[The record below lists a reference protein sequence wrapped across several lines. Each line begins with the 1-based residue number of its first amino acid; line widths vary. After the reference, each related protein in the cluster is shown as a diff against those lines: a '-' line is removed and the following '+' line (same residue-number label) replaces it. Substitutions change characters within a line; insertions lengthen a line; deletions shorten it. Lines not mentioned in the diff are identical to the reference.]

1 MSLKRCFV
9 TIPLYYFKNNE
20 RNIEFMKTTFKKQL
34 SIILICTMLA
44 VLTACGT
51 DSATT
56 TQSTTESTTAAS
68 VSESASSEEASEE
81 ISSEELSSEESS
93 TEADAEQTVYPVTVT
108 DQAGREV
115 TIEKEPSSI
124 VSGYYISSSL
134 LIALG
139 LKDKVVGIEAKAD
152 KRPIYKLAAPE
163 LTELPNVGTAKE
175 FNLETCAALSPDL
188 VILPMKL
195 KDAAQ
200 SLTDLGITVLLVNP
214 ESQDLLTEM
223 INTIA
228 TATNT
233 NSEAAKLLAYIDS
246 QKDMLTSA
254 LSGVEPTVKVG
265 YEVVSELPKEAHEHP
280 MLSLDKTKDV
290 GALAS
295 WLGGQKGVISWKMDG
310 LTVVLTYENGEMIK
324 AVTRGNGEI
333 GEVITNNAKVFANV
347 PHHIPYKGKLTIRGE
362 AVIKY
367 SDFNAINEKITDA
380 ESKYKNPRNLCSGS
394 VRQLDNKITK
404 ERNVHFFAFNL
415 VDGEDVDF
423 HNSFKYQLDWLEQ
436 QGFTVVEH
444 YLTDSAALPDKVREF
459 SEKITEND
467 FPSDGL
473 VLMLDDLAYGR
484 SLGTTA
490 KFPRNAMAFK
500 WADEEAITHLRYVE
514 WSPSRTGLIN
524 PVAVFDPVE
533 LEGTTVSR
541 ASIHNVS
548 ILKSLAL
555 GEGDEIAVYKANMII
570 PQIARNLTMSGNVV
584 IPAACPACGG
594 ETEIVREE
602 GGAASGVETLYCTNQ
617 FCPAKKLKSFSH
629 YVSRNALNI
638 DGLSEATIEKFIDE
652 KILEELPDLYKLA
665 AHREHIVELEGF
677 GEKSYN
683 KLVAAVDASRQT
695 NMWRLVNGLGIA
707 NVGEATAK
715 LMAKHF
721 ANDMD
726 AMKKADVLA
735 YVEIDGIGQ
744 VIAEDIVRYFEN
756 EKNCAIID
764 RLMAELTFVDEVSDT
779 EQDLAGKVFVITGSL
794 THFDNRNQLKEL
806 IESRGG
812 QVTGSV
818 SAKTSYLINND
829 VNSTS
834 SKNKKAKSL
843 DVPIISEE
851 DFLELIGQ

>member
-1 MSLKRCFV
+1 MEDTEIMSNLEYDA
-9 TIPLYYFKNNE
+9 LY
-20 RNIEFMKTTFKKQL
+20 
-34 SIILICTMLA
+34 
-44 VLTACGT
+44 
-51 DSATT
+51 D
-56 TQSTTESTTAAS
+56 
-68 VSESASSEEASEE
+68 
-81 ISSEELSSEESS
+81 ELS
-93 TEADAEQTVYPVTVT
+93 AL
-108 DQAGREV
+108 
-115 TIEKEPSSI
+115 EKETGMVMS
-124 VSGYYISSSL
+124 
-134 LIALG
+134 
-139 LKDKVVGIEAKAD
+139 
-152 KRPIYKLAAPE
+152 
-163 LTELPNVGTAKE
+163 
-175 FNLETCAALSPDL
+175 
-188 VILPMKL
+188 
-195 KDAAQ
+195 
-200 SLTDLGITVLLVNP
+200 
-214 ESQDLLTEM
+214 
-223 INTIA
+223 
-228 TATNT
+228 
-233 NSEAAKLLAYIDS
+233 NS
-246 QKDMLTSA
+246 
-254 LSGVEPTVKVG
+254 PTVKVG

-444 YLTDSAALPDKVREF
+444 YLTDSAALPDKMREF

-467 FPSDGL
+467 FPRGL

-602 GGAASGVETLYCTNQ
+602 GGAVSGVETLYCTNQ

-677 GEKSYN
+677 
-683 KLVAAVDASRQT
+683 
-695 NMWRLVNGLGIA
+695 WREVVQQAWWLRWTHPDRRTCGVLSMVSA
-707 NVGEATAK
+707 LQMSGEATAK

-726 AMKKADVLA
+726 AMKKADVSA

-764 RLMAELTFVDEVSDT
+764 RLMVELTFVDEVSDT

>member
-1 MSLKRCFV
+1 MDQKQ
-9 TIPLYYFKNNE
+9 NE
-20 RNIEFMKTTFKKQL
+20 DKILRMKELHRQL
-34 SIILICTMLA
+34 L
-44 VLTACGT
+44 
-51 DSATT
+51 
-56 TQSTTESTTAAS
+56 AAS
-68 VSESASSEEASEE
+68 RAYYQESRE
-81 ISSEELSSEESS
+81 IMSNFEYDRLYDELLEL
-93 TEADAEQTVYPVTVT
+93 
-108 DQAGREV
+108 
-115 TIEKEPSSI
+115 EKET
-124 VSGYYISSSL
+124 G
-134 LIALG
+134 
-139 LKDKVVGIEAKAD
+139 
-152 KRPIYKLAAPE
+152 
-163 LTELPNVGTAKE
+163 
-175 FNLETCAALSPDL
+175 
-188 VILPMKL
+188 
-195 KDAAQ
+195 
-200 SLTDLGITVLLVNP
+200 TVLAG
-214 ESQDLLTEM
+214 S
-223 INTIA
+223 
-228 TATNT
+228 
-233 NSEAAKLLAYIDS
+233 
-246 QKDMLTSA
+246 
-254 LSGVEPTVKVG
+254 PTQKVG
-265 YEVVSELPKEAHEHP
+265 YEVLSELPKEAHEAP
-280 MLSLDKTKDV
+280 MLSLDKTKEV
-290 GALAS
+290 PVLQE
-295 WLGGQKGVISWKMDG
+295 WLGSQKGLLSWKLDG
-310 LTVVLTYENGEMIK
+310 LTIVLTYEGGELVK

-347 PHHIPYKGKLTIRGE
+347 PLRIPYQGQLILRGE

-367 SDFNAINEKITDA
+367 SDFARINEEIEDVDA
-380 ESKYKNPRNLCSGS
+380 KYKNPRNLCSGS
-394 VRQLDNKITK
+394 VRQLNNEITAK
-404 ERNVHFFAFNL
+404 RSVNFEAFML
-415 VDGEDVDF
+415 VQAVAAENAGAAEDAATVGMPDDGTDHGRF
-423 HNSFKYQLDWLEQ
+423 HNSRREQFEWLKT
-436 QGFTVVEH
+436 QGFDVVE
-444 YLTDSAALPDKVREF
+444 YKEVNAAALPDAVAEF
-459 SEKITEND
+459 AEAIQSYDI
-467 FPSDGL
+467 PSDGL
-473 VLMLDDLAYGR
+473 VLLMDDIAYGDA
-484 SLGTTA
+484 LGRTA
-490 KFPRNAMAFK
+490 KFPRNSIAFK
-500 WADEEAITHLRYVE
+500 WADEILETTLREIE
-514 WSPSRTGLIN
+514 WSASRTGLIN
-524 PVAVFDPVE
+524 PVAIFDPVE

-541 ASIHNVS
+541 ASVHNIS
-548 ILKSLAL
+548 IMEAL
-555 GEGDEIAVYKANMII
+555 ELGAGDRITVYKANMII

-602 GGAASGVETLYCTNQ
+602 GGAVSGVETLYCTNQ

-726 AMKKADVLA
+726 AMKKADVSA

>member
-1 MSLKRCFV
+1 
-9 TIPLYYFKNNE
+9 
-20 RNIEFMKTTFKKQL
+20 
-34 SIILICTMLA
+34 ML
-44 VLTACGT
+44 
-51 DSATT
+51 
-56 TQSTTESTTAAS
+56 
-68 VSESASSEEASEE
+68 
-81 ISSEELSSEESS
+81 
-93 TEADAEQTVYPVTVT
+93 
-108 DQAGREV
+108 
-115 TIEKEPSSI
+115 
-124 VSGYYISSSL
+124 
-134 LIALG
+134 
-139 LKDKVVGIEAKAD
+139 
-152 KRPIYKLAAPE
+152 
-163 LTELPNVGTAKE
+163 
-175 FNLETCAALSPDL
+175 F
-188 VILPMKL
+188 
-195 KDAAQ
+195 
-200 SLTDLGITVLLVNP
+200 
-214 ESQDLLTEM
+214 
-223 INTIA
+223 
-228 TATNT
+228 
-233 NSEAAKLLAYIDS
+233 
-246 QKDMLTSA
+246 
-254 LSGVEPTVKVG
+254 
-265 YEVVSELPKEAHEHP
+265 
-280 MLSLDKTKDV
+280 
-290 GALAS
+290 
-295 WLGGQKGVISWKMDG
+295 
-310 LTVVLTYENGEMIK
+310 
-324 AVTRGNGEI
+324 
-333 GEVITNNAKVFANV
+333 
-347 PHHIPYKGKLTIRGE
+347 
-362 AVIKY
+362 
-367 SDFNAINEKITDA
+367 
-380 ESKYKNPRNLCSGS
+380 
-394 VRQLDNKITK
+394 
-404 ERNVHFFAFNL
+404 
-415 VDGEDVDF
+415 
-423 HNSFKYQLDWLEQ
+423 
-436 QGFTVVEH
+436 
-444 YLTDSAALPDKVREF
+444 
-459 SEKITEND
+459 
-467 FPSDGL
+467 
-473 VLMLDDLAYGR
+473 R
-484 SLGTTA
+484 S
-490 KFPRNAMAFK
+490 
-500 WADEEAITHLRYVE
+500 
-514 WSPSRTGLIN
+514 
-524 PVAVFDPVE
+524 FDPVE

>member
-1 MSLKRCFV
+1 MEDISRNTSENIKE
-9 TIPLYYFKNNE
+9 NNDISGNNDNGKITRIKE
-20 RNIEFMKTTFKKQL
+20 LVKQL
-34 SIILICTMLA
+34 NDAAKKYYME
-44 VLTACGT
+44 
-51 DSATT
+51 D
-56 TQSTTESTTAAS
+56 TEIMSNLEYDALYD
-68 VSESASSEEASEE
+68 
-81 ISSEELSSEESS
+81 ELS
-93 TEADAEQTVYPVTVT
+93 AL
-108 DQAGREV
+108 
-115 TIEKEPSSI
+115 EKETGMVMS
-124 VSGYYISSSL
+124 
-134 LIALG
+134 
-139 LKDKVVGIEAKAD
+139 
-152 KRPIYKLAAPE
+152 
-163 LTELPNVGTAKE
+163 
-175 FNLETCAALSPDL
+175 
-188 VILPMKL
+188 
-195 KDAAQ
+195 
-200 SLTDLGITVLLVNP
+200 
-214 ESQDLLTEM
+214 
-223 INTIA
+223 
-228 TATNT
+228 
-233 NSEAAKLLAYIDS
+233 NS
-246 QKDMLTSA
+246 
-254 LSGVEPTVKVG
+254 PTVKVG

-347 PHHIPYKGKLTIRGE
+347 PNHIPYKGKLTIRGE

-444 YLTDSAALPDKVREF
+444 YLTDSAALPGKVREF

-726 AMKKADVLA
+726 AMKKADVSA

-764 RLMAELTFVDEVSDT
+764 RLMAELTFVDETSDT

-834 SKNKKAKSL
+834 SKNKKAKIL

>member
-1 MSLKRCFV
+1 MENISGNVNENINESNTDNIQQNKD
-9 TIPLYYFKNNE
+9 ISGNNDNGKIARIKE
-20 RNIEFMKTTFKKQL
+20 LVKQL
-34 SIILICTMLA
+34 NDAAKKYYME
-44 VLTACGT
+44 
-51 DSATT
+51 D
-56 TQSTTESTTAAS
+56 TEIMSNLEYDALYD
-68 VSESASSEEASEE
+68 
-81 ISSEELSSEESS
+81 ELC
-93 TEADAEQTVYPVTVT
+93 AL
-108 DQAGREV
+108 
-115 TIEKEPSSI
+115 EKETGMVMS
-124 VSGYYISSSL
+124 
-134 LIALG
+134 
-139 LKDKVVGIEAKAD
+139 
-152 KRPIYKLAAPE
+152 
-163 LTELPNVGTAKE
+163 
-175 FNLETCAALSPDL
+175 
-188 VILPMKL
+188 
-195 KDAAQ
+195 
-200 SLTDLGITVLLVNP
+200 
-214 ESQDLLTEM
+214 
-223 INTIA
+223 
-228 TATNT
+228 
-233 NSEAAKLLAYIDS
+233 NS
-246 QKDMLTSA
+246 
-254 LSGVEPTVKVG
+254 PTVKVG

-423 HNSFKYQLDWLEQ
+423 HNSFEYQLDWLEQ

-444 YLTDSAALPDKVREF
+444 YLTDSASLPGKVREF

-548 ILKSLAL
+548 ILK
-555 GEGDEIAVYKANMII
+555 
-570 PQIARNLTMSGNVV
+570 IARNLTMSGNVV

-652 KILEELPDLYKLA
+652 KILEELPDLYKLE
-665 AHREHIVELEGF
+665 AHKDHIVELEGF

-683 KLVAAVDASRQT
+683 KLVAAVDSSRQT

-726 AMKKADVLA
+726 AMKKADVSA

-764 RLMAELTFVDEVSDT
+764 RLMAELTFVDETSDT

-851 DFLELIGQ
+851 NFLELIGQ